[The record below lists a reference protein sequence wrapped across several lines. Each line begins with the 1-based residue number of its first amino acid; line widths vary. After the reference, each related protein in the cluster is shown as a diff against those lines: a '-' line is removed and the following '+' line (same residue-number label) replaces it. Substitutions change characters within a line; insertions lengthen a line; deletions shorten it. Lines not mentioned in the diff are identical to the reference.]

1 MIVRQLWPLTPNVER
16 AAIGWRRAA
25 FGFSPWRILCK
36 RGQAV
41 PIEIR
46 FRIHEDCIPRVRQF
60 EFIGKSIPVGV
71 ETRAGGELAGPLV
84 DVATRKTLVCNEIKG
99 KGFKKIPI
107 LVEIGLVGREKDED
121 EPQPGAIQ
129 PRGWPFRSGG
139 GDIQMA
145 GIPSEGLSAPRF
157 AASRVVPPA

>member
-1 MIVRQLWPLTPNVER
+1 MWQVIVRQLWPLTPNVER

-99 KGFKKIPI
+99 KGVQENPHP
-107 LVEIGLVGREKDED
+107 GRD
-121 EPQPGAIQ
+121 
-129 PRGWPFRSGG
+129 RTRRSG
-139 GDIQMA
+139 
-145 GIPSEGLSAPRF
+145 EGRGR
-157 AASRVVPPA
+157 ASTWRHST